1 MCRERNMEK
10 LRILILEDNPNDAE
24 LIQHELR
31 RGGLSFAAEKV
42 ETRKD
47 FQKALEEFKPD
58 IILAD
63 YTLPQFDGLSALA
76 ISQERSP
83 DMPVVFVTG
92 TMGEEVAVN
101 ALKKGATDYV
111 LKERLSR
118 LVPAVTRALHESIA
132 KTERKRAE
140 ELLRESEERYR
151 TLIEN
156 AYDMVQSVAPDGRFK
171 YVNSAWLKIMGYTWD
186 ELQHI
191 TIFDILHPSCIPHCT
206 QDFQRVLS
214 GESLNDVEAVFVA
227 KDGRSIDVRGSVTP
241 RIIGDKIIGSQGIFR
256 DITERKRA
264 EETIQKSEEKYRN
277 IFENIQDVYYETSLD
292 GTILEVSPSIE
303 SILKGQYSR
312 DDLIGKSI
320 LDFYADKKAR
330 ETLLRSIKEQGTVRD
345 FEVVFRNRDDTLIS
359 CSVSAMFQY
368 DAGGNPVKLVGS
380 MRDITERKQAEQK
393 LSENR
398 EQLKA
403 ILDNIPDIAW
413 LKDKESRFIA
423 VNKPFGEA
431 CGANPDALPGK
442 TDLDIW
448 TKELAERYRADDK
461 EVMETRARKQV
472 EEPLIDKDGNRTWIE
487 TIKTPI
493 FNASG
498 DVIGTTGIAR
508 DITERKRSEEALRLE
523 KNFSDTIINSLPG
536 VFYMFDVQGNFF
548 RWNSKFV
555 EISGYTA
562 DELARMHGP
571 DFFEG
576 EDKSLI
582 ARAMQQ
588 AFETGTAEAEAH
600 LVTKSGTKIPYFFSG
615 LQIEIEGVAYLI
627 GLGIDITERK
637 HIERELYN
645 NYYTQSAISMMLS
658 LSIEKITLEM
668 FLQKVL
674 NMLLS
679 LPWLS
684 LEARGSI
691 HLVED
696 VPEVLV
702 LKAHYNLPAQL
713 IQSCTRV
720 PFGKCLCGMAAQTG
734 KILFAD
740 HIDERHEICREGMPP
755 HGHYIVPILYMEK
768 TLGII
773 NLYLNERHSRNQRE
787 EEFLHAV
794 ADTLSGILVRK
805 QAEIQL
811 QESSRKLSTLINNL
825 PGIVYRCADD
835 PQWTMEYLS
844 EGVLDL
850 TGYPA
855 EEFIGNRVRSFAS
868 IIDPEDHRKIAESVR
883 KALHEKKPYTLE
895 YRITTASGSQKWVW
909 ERGSGVFAGDVLQAL
924 EGIITDVTERKTM
937 EDRIEYLAYYDSLT
951 GLPNRNLFL
960 DRLTQGIARAEYS
973 KKLVAVLM
981 IDIDRFK
988 SINDT
993 YGLDT
998 GDAVLRE
1005 TGIRFQESVREGDTV
1020 ARLGNDDFGILLI
1033 DIAQPEDIILV
1044 IEKIMR
1050 NASHPILHNGNELVL
1065 TLSVGISVY
1074 PDDGED
1080 ASSLVTNADLAF
1092 VKAKQQGRK
1101 NYQFYTEGMDVKASE
1116 FVLMEKNLF
1125 SAMRNEEFILH
1136 YQPYWDIS
1144 TKKIAGMEAL
1154 LRWQSPESGLV
1165 SPGKFIPVL
1174 EDTRMIIEVGEW
1186 ILRTAIGQVKEW
1198 QDRGRSIV
1206 PVSVNLSLIQF
1217 RQQDLSQMIEKIIRA
1232 SGFYPSLLTLEIT
1245 ESAFMQD
1252 IEFTFSVL
1260 ENLKR
1265 IGVSVSIDDFGTGY
1279 SSLAYLKRFP
1289 IDNLKIDMSF
1299 IREMTIDPDT
1309 ASIVMAII
1317 SMAHTLQL
1325 KTIAEGIETE
1335 EQWKFLRLLRCD
1347 MGQGFYFS
1355 KPLPAEEAEK
1365 LLT

>member
-1 MCRERNMEK
+1 MEK

-24 LIQHELR
+24 LIQYELR
-31 RGGLSFAAEKV
+31 RGRLSFAAEKV

-47 FQKALEEFKPD
+47 FQKALEEFMPD

-76 ISQERSP
+76 ISKERSP
-83 DMPVVFVTG
+83 DVPVVFVTG

-111 LKERLSR
+111 LKERLSQ
-118 LVPAVTRALHESIA
+118 LVPAVTRALREAIGKA
-132 KTERKRAE
+132 ERKRAE

-151 TLIEN
+151 SLIEN

-171 YVNSAWLKIMGYTWD
+171 YVNSAWRKVTGYTWD

-191 TIFDILHPSCIPHCT
+191 TIFDILHPSCIPHCM
-206 QDFQRVLS
+206 QDFQRVMS
-214 GESLNDVEAVFVA
+214 GESLNNVEAVFVA
-227 KDGRSIDVRGSVTP
+227 KDGRNIDVRGSVTP
-241 RIIGDKIIGSQGIFR
+241 RIIGDTIIGSQGIFR

-264 EETIQKSEEKYRN
+264 EEAIKKNEEKYRN
-277 IFENIQDVYYETSLD
+277 IFQSIQDVYYETDLD
-292 GTILEVSPSIE
+292 GTILEASPSIE
-303 SILKGQYSR
+303 AVTRGQYAR
-312 DDLIGKSI
+312 DDVLGKSI
-320 LDFYADKKAR
+320 LDFYADPKVRNALLKILLEHGKAHDY
-330 ETLLRSIKEQGTVRD
+330 EITL
-345 FEVVFRNRDDTLIS
+345 RNRDGSLIP
-359 CSVSAMFQY
+359 CSISAMIQR
-368 DAGGNPVKLVGS
+368 DAEGRPVKVVGS
-380 MRDITERKQAEQK
+380 LHDISERKQAEQK

-413 LKDKESRFIA
+413 LKDEESRFIA
-423 VNKPFGEA
+423 VNRPFGDA
-431 CGANPDALPGK
+431 CGVSPDELYGK

-461 EVMETRARKQV
+461 EVMATRRRKQV
-472 EEPLIDKDGNRTWIE
+472 EEPLIDKKGNKTWIE

-493 FNASG
+493 FNAMG
-498 DVIGTTGIAR
+498 EVIGTTGIAR
-508 DITERKRSEEALRLE
+508 DITERKRSE
-523 KNFSDTIINSLPG
+523 D
-536 VFYMFDVQGNFF
+536 
-548 RWNSKFV
+548 
-555 EISGYTA
+555 
-562 DELARMHGP
+562 
-571 DFFEG
+571 
-576 EDKSLI
+576 
-582 ARAMQQ
+582 
-588 AFETGTAEAEAH
+588 
-600 LVTKSGTKIPYFFSG
+600 
-615 LQIEIEGVAYLI
+615 
-627 GLGIDITERK
+627 
-637 HIERELYN
+637 ELYN

-658 LSIEKITLEM
+658 LSLEKITLEL
-668 FLQKVL
+668 FLQKTL
-674 NMLLS
+674 NTLLS

-684 LEARGSI
+684 SETRGSI

-696 VPEVLV
+696 ASEVLV

-713 IQSCTRV
+713 IQSCSRV
-720 PFGKCLCGMAAQTG
+720 PFGKCLCGMSAQTG
-734 KILFAD
+734 EILFAD
-740 HIDERHEICREGMPP
+740 HIDERHEICREEMLP
-755 HGHYIVPILYMEK
+755 HGHYIVPILYMGK

-773 NLYLNERHSRNQRE
+773 NLYLNAGHSRNQRE
-787 EEFLHAV
+787 EEFLRAV
-794 ADTLSGILVRK
+794 ADTLSGVLVRK

-825 PGIVYRCADD
+825 PGIVYRCAND

-844 EGVLDL
+844 EGVFDL

-855 EEFIGNRVRSFAS
+855 EEFIGNRVRTFAS
-868 IIDPEDHRKIAESVR
+868 LIDPEDRQKIAESVR

-909 ERGSGVFAGDVLQAL
+909 GRGSGVFAGDALQAL

-973 KKLVAVLM
+973 RRLVAVLM

-1005 TGIRFQESVREGDTV
+1005 TGVRFQESVREGDTV

-1033 DIAQPEDIILV
+1033 DIAQPEDIIIV
-1044 IEKIMR
+1044 VEKIMR
-1050 NASHPILHNGNELVL
+1050 NASHPILHNGNELVI
-1065 TLSVGISVY
+1065 TLCVGISVY

-1080 ASSLVTNADLAF
+1080 ASFLVKNADLAF

-1125 SAMRNEEFILH
+1125 SAMKNEEFILH

-1144 TKKIAGMEAL
+1144 TKKITGMEAL

-1186 ILRTAIGQVKEW
+1186 ILRTAIRQVKEW

-1217 RQQDLSQMIEKIIRA
+1217 RQKDLSQMIEKIIRA

-1252 IEFTFSVL
+1252 IDFTFSVL

-1279 SSLAYLKRFP
+1279 SSLAHLKRFP

-1309 ASIVMAII
+1309 ASIIMAII

-1355 KPLPAEEAEK
+1355 RPLPAEEAEK